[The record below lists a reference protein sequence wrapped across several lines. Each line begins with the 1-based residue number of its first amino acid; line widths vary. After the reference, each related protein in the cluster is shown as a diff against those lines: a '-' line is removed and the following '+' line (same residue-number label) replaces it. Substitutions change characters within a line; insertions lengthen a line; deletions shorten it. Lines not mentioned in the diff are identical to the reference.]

1 MLEDPLKWHYGLWM
15 WNEKTEELERDNAEI
30 SMQSNGPEYKP
41 GALAK
46 LEEEKKPFF
55 GKREISLISIS
66 TSIYVN
72 FFIVDVTER

>member
-1 MLEDPLKWHYGLWM
+1 
-15 WNEKTEELERDNAEI
+15 
-30 SMQSNGPEYKP
+30 MQSNGPEYKP